1 MPGPGP
7 QLRSGATSPRPLSQ
21 PQSATLRGS
30 SGRAGGSP
38 PGAAGCRSPKPGE
51 AWSPARGACCSWPAI
66 CTTMCG
72 CRANRCAARWRS
84 ARTRGSQKRRRH
96 NGAAGVVGRPPARLA
111 ATFPAARHG
120 VLQRMGGPVM
130 LTIAKGTKMQIR
142 RVVAG
147 TGADGQAVILSDGF
161 APHGQ
166 RRAISAPGRPGPI
179 SPGQAEPSG
188 CAVLRHD
195 RGLVA
200 PQRCRRAV

>member
-1 MPGPGP
+1 MS
-7 QLRSGATSPRPLSQ
+7 LTE
-21 PQSATLRGS
+21 
-30 SGRAGGSP
+30 AGG
-38 PGAAGCRSPKPGE
+38 GLVAGSRRLLQLAGDLHDNVRVPGE
-51 AWSPARGACCSWPAI
+51 SLCGQVALGPDTGQPEAPASQR
-66 CTTMCG
+66 
-72 CRANRCAARWRS
+72 RS
-84 ARTRGSQKRRRH
+84 RRR
-96 NGAAGVVGRPPARLA
+96 RPAARLA
-111 ATFPAARHG
+111 ATFPTARHG

-130 LTIAKGTKMQIR
+130 LTIAKGMKMQIR